1 MVQVFI
7 CYLLFVFVVVVVF
20 PQQFKRTEQKYTEIH
35 NNCNGSI
42 RNDQN
47 SHLFCYNYIFI

>member
-35 NNCNGSI
+35 NNCNDSI